1 MVRKEDND
9 IYSLLLELAKNVT
22 RVADN
27 KLSKKIKEVYK
38 EEVEYMYDE
47 FQPFDYRR
55 RYDNGGF
62 GDENNWDID
71 VNIKNNDVEIELI
84 NETNAVNSRI
94 RLDKIIEDGI
104 YDWKGLNPEARPIY
118 QRVSDKIENEKVV
131 ENIIESELKKLG
143 YKFK

>member
-1 MVRKEDND
+1 MARKKDND
-9 IYSLLLELAKNVT
+9 IDSLLLELAKNIT

-27 KLSKKIKEVYK
+27 KLSKKVKDVYK

-55 RYDNGGF
+55 RYSDGGF

-71 VNIKNNDVEIELI
+71 VNIKNNGVEIELI
-84 NETNAVNSRI
+84 NEANAVNSSI

-104 YDWKGLNPEARPIY
+104 YDWKGINPEPRPVY
-118 QRVSDKIENEKVV
+118 QRVSDKIENEGIV

-143 YKFK
+143 YEFE